1 MKASLPIVMIGV
13 AVIGL
18 FGYHNI
24 RARQQRLLGVIR
36 HQIGQEEVNQ
46 QAQAEVA
53 ALLLQIEDYRKR
65 LPPGPDPSWLVR
77 EAVAISEQAG
87 INLAVINQEPATPI
101 PPHFTRVAVNL
112 QFRAS
117 YHRLGEFLDL
127 LERSRRFIRVERVD
141 FAPVSGHDYAGE
153 GTVRLLLSTVYV
165 PEPADTV
172 TGG

>member
-1 MKASLPIVMIGV
+1 MIGV

-36 HQIGQEEVNQ
+36 HQIAQEEVNQ

-53 ALLLQIEDYRKR
+53 ALFLQIEEYRQR

-87 INLAVINQEPATPI
+87 ISLAVINQEPPTPI
-101 PPHFTRVAVNL
+101 PPHLTRVAVNL

-141 FAPVSGHDYAGE
+141 FAPPTGQDDTGE
-153 GTVRLLLSTVYV
+153 GAVRLVLSTVFV
-165 PEPADTV
+165 PEPMAALA
-172 TGG
+172 GG